1 MKILYSDVKP
11 YECNPNPSTKNE
23 NTDVY
28 AVHEAGHFVVET
40 YLSERQ
46 PFQTSIYPD
55 KHLGIM
61 MPSSEAKDL
70 LQLASVSMAGYAAES
85 LWKYGE
91 HKPDEVGEF
100 LTESPLDYENTLY
113 VMKAATGI
121 EHVTEDMLR
130 YVLDC
135 FNYAQAILLLYHDKL
150 ANIAN
155 ELDATKD
162 ISYDRAFEICR
173 TWLKNGGEP
182 FIKPYK
188 SLSQTE
194 KKEFKAEMEKMLTV
208 FGV

>member
-1 MKILYSDVKP
+1 MKILYSDVKH
-11 YECNPNPSTKNE
+11 YERTPKPSIKDA

-46 PFQTSIYPD
+46 PFQTSLYPD

-61 MPSSEAKDL
+61 MPSSAAKDL
-70 LQLASVSMAGYAAES
+70 FHLTSVSMAGYAAES

-100 LTESPLDYENTLY
+100 LTESSLDYENTLY

-150 ANIAN
+150 VNIAN
-155 ELDATKD
+155 ELDDKKD

-194 KKEFKAEMEKMLTV
+194 KKEFKAEVKKMLAV
-208 FGV
+208 FRL